1 VAVNGC
7 IQCEA
12 ERHDRCLT
20 ATDRG
25 DHRQRCCCRRAYLLP
40 EWWAPPVILTGAQAQ
55 EISWLLGELG
65 GVVDHGMNILGEWT
79 LEALE
84 LWNRVV
90 DARAILAT
98 ADMAEGGTATA

>member
-1 VAVNGC
+1 MEVTPVQPAHIGPPVV
-7 IQCEA
+7 
-12 ERHDRCLT
+12 LT
-20 ATDRG
+20 AD
-25 DHRQRCCCRRAYLLP
+25 
-40 EWWAPPVILTGAQAQ
+40 QAQ

-79 LEALE
+79 EEALE

-98 ADMAEGGTATA
+98 ADMAEGDPATA